1 MDDRDAAL
9 LRAHEH
15 AAAWL
20 DSLATR
26 PVPPRAGV
34 ADVVAA
40 LGTDLPDGPSPAAD
54 VVDLLATA
62 CGPGLTA
69 MPSGRFYGMVIG
81 GSHPAALAAD
91 WLTSAWDQNSALR
104 TVTPAHT
111 AVEDVTS
118 AWLLELLGL
127 PASGAVGFVTGA
139 TTANFT
145 ALAAARGEVLRRA
158 GWDVRRDGLTG
169 APRVRVLVGAERHES
184 VDLALSYL
192 GLGAPEVVA
201 ADDQGRVSV
210 AALEE
215 ALADTASPSRD
226 QTSTSRDQTSTS
238 RDRAPTSRDRAST
251 SRDQTSTSGD
261 RGSAPA
267 PTIVVLQAGNV
278 HSGAFD
284 PFGPA
289 VEVAHRHGAWVH
301 VDGAFG
307 LFAAAS
313 PTYRH
318 LVAGYEGA
326 DSWATDAHKT
336 LNVPYD
342 CGLAIVADP
351 APLRAAM
358 GMHGDYLIQSEA
370 GDPLDKVPELSRRG
384 RAFPVWAVLR
394 ALGRSGVADLVDG
407 FCRHAATFADAVRA
421 LDGEVL
427 HDVVFTQVCAAFG
440 DDARTQDV
448 VRRVLDD
455 GTAWMSGSRWH
466 DRAVLRVS
474 VSSWATTDA
483 DVAVSVDAL
492 GRAVAATR
500 A

>member
-210 AALEE
+210 VALEE
-215 ALADTASPSRD
+215 ALADPPSPSDDRG
-226 QTSTSRDQTSTS
+226 STSRDL
-238 RDRAPTSRDRAST
+238 AST
-251 SRDQTSTSGD
+251 SRD

-421 LDGEVL
+421 LEGEVL

-483 DVAVSVDAL
+483 DVAVSVGAL